1 MFGNKI
7 KGNPNIALVESNEWI
22 TDEKSLAET
31 FNNYFLNV
39 FSTLYKNFLDD
50 KSGKDDVSND
60 DNHPSIHN
68 YYSNQAYIITIKQH
82 ITNKNK
88 AFSFRKVTKEEIS
101 SAIKTLNRKKVTLYN
116 DIPTKIIQRE
126 I

>member
-22 TDEKSLAET
+22 TDEKSLADT

-68 YYSNQAYIITIKQH
+68 YYKTTH
-82 ITNKNK
+82 NK
-88 AFSFRKVTKEEIS
+88 
-101 SAIKTLNRKKVTLYN
+101 
-116 DIPTKIIQRE
+116 
-126 I
+126 

>member
-1 MFGNKI
+1 MSRKAKWKHYEDLIIADVTDNKKFWKRVKPLFGNKI

-22 TDEKSLAET
+22 TDEKSLADT

-39 FSTLYKNFLDD
+39 FSTLYKNLLDD

-68 YYSNQAYIITIKQH
+68 Y
-82 ITNKNK
+82 
-88 AFSFRKVTKEEIS
+88 
-101 SAIKTLNRKKVTLYN
+101 
-116 DIPTKIIQRE
+116 
-126 I
+126 